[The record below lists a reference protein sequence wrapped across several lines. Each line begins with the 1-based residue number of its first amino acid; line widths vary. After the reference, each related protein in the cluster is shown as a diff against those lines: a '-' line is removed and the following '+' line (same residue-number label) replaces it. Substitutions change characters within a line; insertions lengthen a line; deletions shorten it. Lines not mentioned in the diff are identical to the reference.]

1 MQPTGYGEAYKPPH
15 HLTRSVSCFNLLHY
29 QEVGIPVMV
38 FIAPLFITALTG
50 CHALHASRPPTDCSP
65 VKRRTIYRLFQGSSM
80 CFFGLKVIPFPT
92 AGALFGKISVSTR

>member
-1 MQPTGYGEAYKPPH
+1 MQPTGYGVAYKPPH
-15 HLTRSVSCFNLLHY
+15 HLTMVCFVLQSTTPY
-29 QEVGIPVMV
+29 QEVGIPVMA
-38 FIAPLFITALTG
+38 FIAPLFITG